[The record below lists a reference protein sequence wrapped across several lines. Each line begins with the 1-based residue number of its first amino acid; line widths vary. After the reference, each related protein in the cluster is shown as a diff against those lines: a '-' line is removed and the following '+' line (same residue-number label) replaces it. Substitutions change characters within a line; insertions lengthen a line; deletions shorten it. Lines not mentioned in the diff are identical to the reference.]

1 MCNVSWFLSLSLLA
15 VKNLSLRFHWPF
27 GHNDFRFFWRLKFS
41 TNLSLT
47 HFLIFLLTT
56 VQTLWGSCNDK
67 GKLLCEHSSLNFT
80 AQCLFKWRPISR
92 WFTSMELWPHAKRI
106 SCDHSFL
113 FSLCTQTHTCLLHK
127 SLKVHHLNHIQTS
140 VTKPVVCFEI
150 ALLLQAQ
157 WCFIDFISQQQP
169 TRTGQMALQSHTR
182 YSFCTLLEDEQI
194 CSIMRSK
201 QQYSTSHFTVYYS
214 IPTDMRWGD
223 DSRPR
228 KKIHIFSTLR
238 ENCLPIMWH
247 MSVLVRICL
256 ALFIQEIIDIFL
268 SEIFKRDLR
277 TNCIYRCIIP
287 HVFTQPYSIKSSKYI

>member
-1 MCNVSWFLSLSLLA
+1 
-15 VKNLSLRFHWPF
+15 
-27 GHNDFRFFWRLKFS
+27 
-41 TNLSLT
+41 
-47 HFLIFLLTT
+47 
-56 VQTLWGSCNDK
+56 
-67 GKLLCEHSSLNFT
+67 
-80 AQCLFKWRPISR
+80 
-92 WFTSMELWPHAKRI
+92 MELWPHAKRI

-127 SLKVHHLNHIQTS
+127 SLKVRHLNHIQTS
-140 VTKPVVCFEI
+140 VTKPVVCFEN

-157 WCFIDFISQQQP
+157 RCFIDFISQQQP
-169 TRTGQMALQSHTR
+169 TRTGQMALQSHTW

-223 DSRPR
+223 NSRPS
-228 KKIHIFSTLR
+228 KKFHIFSTLR

-268 SEIFKRDLR
+268 SEIWKRDLR

-287 HVFTQPYSIKSSKYI
+287 HVFTQLYSIKSTKYI